1 MKIDLPWPPQE
12 THPNCRKHWAVKMR
26 AVRNYRRNCHV
37 ATMVQLQSKSH
48 AVPAGDLQLT
58 LTFHPKTNRK
68 RDIDNLIAQMKAG
81 LDGVADA
88 LKIDDSRFRKVA
100 GTIGEQ
106 LSPGKVEVEIESL

>member
-106 LSPGKVEVEIESL
+106 LSPGKVEVEIESF

>member
-37 ATMVQLQSKSH
+37 ATMVQLHSKSH

>member
-37 ATMVQLQSKSH
+37 ATMVQMQSKSH

>member
-26 AVRNYRRNCHV
+26 AVRSYRRNCHV
-37 ATMVQLQSKSH
+37 ATMVQLQSKSQS
-48 AVPAGDLQLT
+48 VPSGDLQLT

-100 GTIGEQ
+100 GIIGEQ
-106 LSPGKVEVEIESL
+106 LSPGKVEVEIESV